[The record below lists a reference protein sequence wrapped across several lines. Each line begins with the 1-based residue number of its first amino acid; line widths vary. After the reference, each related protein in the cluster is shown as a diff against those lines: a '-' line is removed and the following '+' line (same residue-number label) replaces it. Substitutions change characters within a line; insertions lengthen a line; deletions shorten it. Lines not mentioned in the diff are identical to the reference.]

1 MIAAGMISRWSRLE
15 ASEFGISTENTVGLT
30 RRTNRKDRLKTVLNP
45 RGLRLSGKAKEH
57 SDTRGCIVGCMLS
70 CHDISSSVVIGEF
83 TREILS
89 IDAIRSKMLGI
100 GSSISSTR

>member
-30 RRTNRKDRLKTVLNP
+30 RRTNRKDRLKSIGKP
-45 RGLRLSGKAKEH
+45 RRLRLSGKAKEL
-57 SDTRGCIVGCMLS
+57 SNIRGCIVECMLS
-70 CHDISSSVVIGEF
+70 CHDISSSVVIGES

-89 IDAIRSKMLGI
+89 IDAIRSKMLGV
-100 GSSISSTR
+100 GSSTSLTR